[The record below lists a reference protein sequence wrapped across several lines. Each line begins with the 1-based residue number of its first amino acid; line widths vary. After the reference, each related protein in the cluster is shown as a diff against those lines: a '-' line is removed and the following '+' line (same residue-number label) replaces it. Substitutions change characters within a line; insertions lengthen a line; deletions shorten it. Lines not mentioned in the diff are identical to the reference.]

1 MAPEAPS
8 PPQNHEGRPVSA
20 TDMAPPSADFVR
32 PDGQEKVT
40 GAGRYTADLTMTG
53 QAHAKFRYA
62 DHPHARIVRIDTS
75 KAEALPGVVAVMTQ
89 VDLPD
94 VRFGGFVQD
103 RTLFAKDVVRFEGEI
118 VAGVAALSEDT
129 ATRAAQLID
138 VEYEPL
144 PAVSDFVAAMEPG
157 APLIHPDLAGYDKD
171 ENIVAD
177 GNTMAY
183 HTIVKGDADAA
194 MAGAEV
200 VVKGRY
206 VSDSS
211 QGVPI
216 EPRAVV
222 AQWQG
227 DEVTIWSSTQ
237 VPYAA
242 RSGVAQTLQIPEAN
256 VRIVVPLLGGGF
268 GAKCDLHFEAQVAA
282 LARAAKRP
290 VKLVFSR
297 REEFVAIAQRRE
309 GIAMEFETGV
319 TREGR
324 IVARKAR
331 LVLDKGAY
339 CGEGGFLGQMA
350 AMHACGPYV
359 IDNVF
364 VEAHLNYTNNQP
376 SGSVRAPTA
385 PQVCWGLEQH
395 MDEVARAIDM
405 DPVELRRRT
414 LIEEGAEGPTRQV
427 FDEIGMKQTL
437 ERAVEMIGYGREL
450 PDDEAI
456 GIAVGWWP
464 CMPAPSGAYVHLNGD
479 GSGTIVT
486 GAQENGSGAVMAMPL
501 FVAQELG
508 MEPEDFT
515 ILYQDTAAA
524 NWDMGSC
531 GSQTTFN
538 SGRAILAAAA
548 DVRDQLLRAAADE
561 LEADREDLELV
572 DGAVRVKGSPDRS
585 VTIGDLAGAGT
596 IHGKGSGE
604 VPDAPAGDTGGCV
617 GRVGNETFLAPQ
629 LITQAAHVKVD
640 GDTGVVRVLKVAAA
654 HDSGVILNRAG
665 ADGQVTGGVVMG
677 VGLALSEGTM
687 LDDDGRQRNPAL
699 LDYKLVTCADAPE
712 IEVDWIQIPTKGAG
726 PRGSKGVGEPPQVP
740 TAAAIANGIS
750 QVLGTQ
756 VRQMPMTPERVWE
769 ASRAVRS

>member
-1 MAPEAPS
+1 VTPTEAAAA
-8 PPQNHEGRPVSA
+8 E
-20 TDMAPPSADFVR
+20 TTFIR
-32 PDGQEKVT
+32 PDGHEKVNGT
-40 GAGRYTADLTMTG
+40 GRYTADLTMTG
-53 QAHAKFRYA
+53 MAFARFRYA
-62 DHPHARIVRIDTS
+62 DHPHAKVLRIDTS
-75 KAEALPGVVAVMTQ
+75 KARALPGVVAVVTQ
-89 VDLPD
+89 DDLPD

-118 VAGVAALSEDT
+118 VAGVAALSPET
-129 ATRAAQLID
+129 AERAAALIE

-144 PAVSDFVAAMEPG
+144 PVVTDFVAAMEPG
-157 APLIHPDLAGYDKD
+157 ATLIHPDLAAYEKD

-177 GNTMAY
+177 GNTIAY

-194 MAGAEV
+194 MAEADV
-200 VVKGRY
+200 VVKGSY
-206 VSDSS
+206 VSDAS

-242 RSGVAQTLQIPEAN
+242 RAGVAQTLQIPEAN
-256 VRIVVPLLGGGF
+256 VRVVVPLLGGGF

-282 LARAAKRP
+282 LARVARRP

-319 TREGR
+319 TRDGR
-324 IVARKAR
+324 LVARRAK

-350 AMHACGPYV
+350 AMHACGPYR
-359 IDNVF
+359 IDAIS
-364 VEAHLNYTNNQP
+364 VEAHLNYTNTQP

-395 MDEVARAIDM
+395 MDEIARAIDM

-427 FDEIGMKQTL
+427 FDALGVKQTL
-437 ERAVEMIGYGREL
+437 ERAVEMIGYGRDL

-456 GIAVGWWP
+456 GVAVGWWP
-464 CMPAPSGAYVHLNGD
+464 CLPAPSGAYIHINGD

-486 GAQENGSGAVMAMPL
+486 GAQENGSGAVMAMPM
-501 FVAQELG
+501 FVAEELG
-508 MEPEDFT
+508 MRPEDFT

-548 DVRDQLLRAAADE
+548 DVREQLLDAAASE

-572 DGAVRVKGSPDRS
+572 DGSVRVKGSPDRS
-585 VTIGDLAGAGT
+585 VTIADLAGADT

-604 VPDAPAGDTGGCV
+604 VPEAPTGDTGGCV
-617 GRVGNETFLAPQ
+617 GRIGNETFLTPQ
-629 LITQAAHVKVD
+629 LITHAAHVKVD
-640 GDTGVVRVLKVAAA
+640 RATGVARVLKIAAA
-654 HDSGVILNRAG
+654 HDSGMILNRRG

-677 VGLALSEGTM
+677 VGLALSEGTQ
-687 LDDDGRQRNPAL
+687 LDDQGRQRNPAL
-699 LDYKLVTCADAPE
+699 LDYKLVTASDAPE
-712 IEVDWIQIPTKGAG
+712 IEIDWIQIPAAGAG

-740 TAAAIANGIS
+740 TAGAIANAITKIIGD
-750 QVLGTQ
+750 Q
-756 VRQMPMTPERVWE
+756 VRQLPMTPERVWA
-769 ASRAVRS
+769 ASRGEPA

>member
-1 MAPEAPS
+1 MAPLV
-8 PPQNHEGRPVSA
+8 EGRPVAS
-20 TDMAPPSADFVR
+20 TDIAPPASAFVR
-32 PDGQEKVT
+32 SDGKEKVT
-40 GAGRYTADLTMTG
+40 GTGRYTADLTMTG
-53 QAHAKFRYA
+53 QAHAKFRYS

-75 KAEALPGVVAVMTQ
+75 KAEALPGVVAVVTQ
-89 VDLPD
+89 ADLPD

-118 VAGVAALSEDT
+118 VAGVAALTEQI
-129 ATRAAQLID
+129 ATEAVRLIEA
-138 VEYEPL
+138 EYEPL
-144 PAVSDFVAAMEPG
+144 PAISDFVEAMSPD
-157 APLIHPDLAGYDKD
+157 APLVHPDLASYGKD
-171 ENIVAD
+171 DEIVAD

-183 HTIVKGDADAA
+183 HTIGKGDADAG
-194 MAGAEV
+194 MAEADV

-206 VSDSS
+206 VSDAS

-242 RSGVAQTLQIPEAN
+242 RAGVAQTLQVPEAN

-282 LARAAKRP
+282 LARAARRP

-309 GIAMEFETGV
+309 GIVMEFETGV
-319 TREGR
+319 MRDGR
-324 IVARKAR
+324 IVARKAN

-359 IDNVF
+359 IENVF
-364 VEAHLNYTNNQP
+364 VEARLNYTNNQP

-414 LIEEGAEGPTRQV
+414 LIETGAEGPTRQV
-427 FDEIGMKQTL
+427 FEEIGMKQTL
-437 ERAVEMIGYGREL
+437 ERAVEMIDYEREL

-456 GIAVGWWP
+456 GVAVGWWP
-464 CMPAPSGAYVHLNGD
+464 SMPAPSGAYVHINGD

-486 GAQENGSGAVMAMPL
+486 GAQENGSGAVMALPM
-501 FVAQELG
+501 FVAEELG
-508 MEPEDFT
+508 MKPDDFT

-538 SGRAILAAAA
+538 SGRAVLAAAA
-548 DVRDQLLRAAADE
+548 DVRDQLFAAAAE
-561 LEADREDLELV
+561 QLEVDREDLELF
-572 DGAVRVKGSPDRS
+572 DGNVRVKGSPDRS
-585 VTIGDLAGAGT
+585 VSIGDLAGAGT
-596 IHGKGSGE
+596 IHGKGSGD
-604 VPDAPAGDTGGCV
+604 VPEAPAGDTGGCV
-617 GRVGNETFLAPQ
+617 GRLGNETFLAPQ

-640 GDTGVVRVLKVAAA
+640 RATGVVRVLKVAAA
-654 HDSGVILNRAG
+654 HDSGVILNRRG

-677 VGLALSEGTM
+677 VGLALSEGTQ
-687 LDDDGRQRNPAL
+687 LDDEGRQRNPAL

-712 IEVDWIQIPTKGAG
+712 IEVDWIQIPTQGAG

-740 TAAAIANGIS
+740 TAAAIANAIS
-750 QVLGTQ
+750 KVLGAQ
-756 VRQMPMTPERVWE
+756 VRQMPMTPERVWSAGRE
-769 ASRAVRS
+769 GAR

>member
-1 MAPEAPS
+1 
-8 PPQNHEGRPVSA
+8 VA
-20 TDMAPPSADFVR
+20 TDIAPPASGFLR
-32 PDGQEKVT
+32 SDGKEKVT
-40 GAGRYTADLTMTG
+40 GAGRYTADLTRTG
-53 QAHAKFRYA
+53 QAIAKFRYA
-62 DHPHARIVRIDTS
+62 DHPHARITRLDAS
-75 KAEALPGVVAVMTQ
+75 KARALPGVVAVVTQ
-89 VDLPD
+89 GDLPD
-94 VRFGGFVQD
+94 VRFGGLVQD

-118 VAGVAALSEDT
+118 VAGVAALTEEI
-129 ATRAAQLID
+129 AAEAARLIEVD
-138 VEYEPL
+138 YEPL

-157 APLIHPDLAGYDKD
+157 APIIHPDLASYDKD
-171 ENIVAD
+171 ENVVAD

-183 HTIVKGDADAA
+183 STIVKGDVDDGIGRAD
-194 MAGAEV
+194 V
-200 VVKGRY
+200 VVRGRY
-206 VSDSS
+206 VSDAS

-222 AQWQG
+222 AEWQG

-242 RSGVAQTLQIPEAN
+242 REGVAHTLQVSEAN

-282 LARAAKRP
+282 LARAARRP

-297 REEFVAIAQRRE
+297 REEFTAIAQRRE
-309 GIAMEFETGV
+309 GIVMEFETGV
-319 TREGR
+319 MRDGR
-324 IVARKAR
+324 LVARRAR

-359 IDNVF
+359 IENISI
-364 VEAHLNYTNNQP
+364 EAFLNYTNNQP

-395 MDEVARAIDM
+395 MDDVAKAIEM

-414 LIEEGAEGPTRQV
+414 LIEEGAGGPTRQV
-427 FDEIGMKQTL
+427 FDRIGMKETL
-437 ERAVEMIGYGREL
+437 ERAVEMIGYGRDL
-450 PDDEAI
+450 PEDEAI
-456 GIAVGWWP
+456 GVAVGWWP
-464 CMPAPSGAYVHLNGD
+464 SSAAPSGAYVHLNGD

-486 GAQENGSGAVMAMPL
+486 GAQENGSGAVMALPM
-501 FVAQELG
+501 FVAEELG
-508 MEPEDFT
+508 MRPEDFT

-538 SGRAILAAAA
+538 SGRAVLAAAA
-548 DVRDQLLRAAADE
+548 DVREQLLDAAADE

-572 DGAVRVKGSPDRS
+572 DGSVRVKGSPDRS
-585 VTIGDLAGAGT
+585 VTIAELAGAGT

-604 VPDAPAGDTGGCV
+604 VPDAPSGDTGGCV
-617 GRVGNETFLAPQ
+617 GRFGNETFLAPQ

-640 GDTGVVRVLKVAAA
+640 RATGVVRVLKIAAA
-654 HDSGVILNRAG
+654 HDSGIILNRAG

-677 VGLALSEGTM
+677 IGLALSEGTQ
-687 LDDDGRQRNPAL
+687 LDEEGRQRNPAL

-712 IEVDWIQIPTKGAG
+712 IEVDWVEIPAKDAG

-740 TAAAIANGIS
+740 TAAAIANAIAKVVGA
-750 QVLGTQ
+750 Q
-756 VRQMPMTPERVWE
+756 VRQLPMTPERVW
-769 ASRAVRS
+769 SAVQGVRG

>member
-1 MAPEAPS
+1 VSVTETGAAS
-8 PPQNHEGRPVSA
+8 PDA
-20 TDMAPPSADFVR
+20 FIR
-32 PDGQEKVT
+32 PDGKEKVT
-40 GAGRYTADLTMTG
+40 GTGRYTADLTLTG
-53 QAHAKFRYA
+53 QAIAKFRFA
-62 DHPHARIVRIDTS
+62 DHPHARITRIDTA
-75 KAEALPGVVAVMTQ
+75 KARAVPGVVAIVTQ
-89 VDLPD
+89 DDLPD

-118 VAGVAALSEDT
+118 VAGVAALTE
-129 ATRAAQLID
+129 AAA
-138 VEYEPL
+138 VEAARLVEVDYEPL
-144 PAVSDFVAAMEPG
+144 PVVSDHVAAMEPG
-157 APLIHPDLAGYDKD
+157 APLIHPDLASYDKD

-183 HTIVKGDADAA
+183 STIVKGDVDAGMAEAD
-194 MAGAEV
+194 V
-200 VVKGRY
+200 VVTGRY
-206 VSDSS
+206 VSDAS

-222 AQWQG
+222 AHWQG

-242 RSGVAQTLQIPEAN
+242 RSGVAETLQVPEAN

-282 LARAAKRP
+282 LARAAARP

-319 TREGR
+319 MRDGR
-324 IVARKAR
+324 LVARRAR

-359 IDNVF
+359 IDHVA

-376 SGSVRAPTA
+376 SGSIRAPTA

-395 MDEVARAIDM
+395 MDEVARAIDL

-414 LIEEGAEGPTRQV
+414 LIEAGAEGPTRQV
-427 FDEIGMKQTL
+427 FEEVAIKRTL
-437 ERAVEMIGYGREL
+437 ERAVEMIGDGRDL

-456 GIAVGWWP
+456 GVAVGWWP
-464 CMPAPSGAYVHLNGD
+464 SMPAPSGAYVHLNGD

-486 GAQENGSGAVMAMPL
+486 GAQENGSGAVMAMPM
-501 FVAQELG
+501 FVAEELG
-508 MEPEDFT
+508 MRPEDFT
-515 ILYQDTAAA
+515 VLYQDTAAA

-548 DVRDQLLRAAADE
+548 DAREQLLDAAADE
-561 LEADREDLELV
+561 LEADREDLELS
-572 DGAVRVKGSPDRS
+572 DGAVRVKGSPERS
-585 VTIGDLAGAGT
+585 VTIADLAGAGT

-604 VPDAPAGDTGGCV
+604 VPEAPAGDTGGCV
-617 GRVGNETFLAPQ
+617 GRLGNETFLAPQ

-640 GDTGVVRVLKVAAA
+640 RATGVVRVLKVAAA

-677 VGLALSEGTM
+677 VGLALSEGTQ
-687 LDDDGRQRNPAL
+687 LDDEGRQRNPAL

-712 IEVDWIQIPTKGAG
+712 IEVDWIQTHTPSAG

-740 TAAAIANGIS
+740 TAAAIANGIAK
-750 QVLGTQ
+750 VLGTQ
-756 VRQMPMTPERVWE
+756 VRRLPMTPERVWS
-769 ASRAVRS
+769 ASREDGS

>member
-1 MAPEAPS
+1 VAVETVPPEPAS
-8 PPQNHEGRPVSA
+8 EGA
-20 TDMAPPSADFVR
+20 GAFVR
-32 PDGQEKVT
+32 PDGKEKVT
-40 GAGRYTADLTMTG
+40 GSGRYAADLTLTG
-53 QAHAKFRYA
+53 QAYAKFRYA
-62 DHPHARIVRIDTS
+62 DHPHARIVRIDVS
-75 KAEALPGVVAVMTQ
+75 KARAVPGVVAVLTQ
-89 VDLPD
+89 DDLPD
-94 VRFGGFVQD
+94 VRFGGLVQD

-118 VAGVAALSEDT
+118 VAGVAALSEEA
-129 ATRAAQLID
+129 ATEAARLIE
-138 VEYEPL
+138 VGYEPL
-144 PAVSDFVAAMEPG
+144 PAVSDFVAAMDPG
-157 APLIHPDLAGYDKD
+157 APRIHPDLGSYEKD
-171 ENIVAD
+171 ENVVAD

-183 HTIVKGDADAA
+183 STIVKGDADAA
-194 MAGAEV
+194 MAEADV
-200 VVKGRY
+200 VVQGRY
-206 VSDSS
+206 VSDAS

-242 RSGVAQTLQIPEAN
+242 RAGVAQTLQIPEAN
-256 VRIVVPLLGGGF
+256 VRVVVPLLGGGF

-309 GIAMEFETGV
+309 GIVMEFETGV
-319 TREGR
+319 TRDGR
-324 IVARKAR
+324 LVARRSK

-359 IDNVF
+359 IENIR
-364 VEAHLNYTNNQP
+364 VEASLNYTNNQP

-405 DPVELRRRT
+405 DPVDLRRRT
-414 LIEEGAEGPTRQV
+414 LIEQGAEGPTRQV

-437 ERAVEMIGYGREL
+437 ERAVDMIGYGRDL

-456 GIAVGWWP
+456 GVAVGWWP
-464 CMPAPSGAYVHLNGD
+464 STAAPSGAYIHINGD

-486 GAQENGSGAVMAMPL
+486 GAQENGSGAVMAMPT
-501 FVAQELG
+501 FVAEELG
-508 MEPEDFT
+508 MEPADFT
-515 ILYQDTAAA
+515 VLYQDTAAA
-524 NWDMGSC
+524 NWDMGSS

-538 SGRAILAAAA
+538 SGRAVLAAAA
-548 DVRDQLLRAAADE
+548 DVREQLLDAAAEE
-561 LEADREDLELV
+561 LEADREDLELA
-572 DGAVRVKGSPDRS
+572 DGSVRVKGSPDRA
-585 VTIGDLAGAGT
+585 VTVGALAEAGT
-596 IHGKGSGE
+596 IHGKGSGD

-617 GRVGNETFLAPQ
+617 GRLGNETFLAPQ
-629 LITQAAHVKVD
+629 LITQAAHVQVD
-640 GDTGVVRVLKVAAA
+640 RATGVVRVLKVAAA
-654 HDSGVILNRAG
+654 HDSGRILNRRG

-677 VGLALSEGTM
+677 VGLALSEGTQ
-687 LDDDGRQRNPAL
+687 LDGEGRQRNPAL
-699 LDYKLVTCADAPE
+699 LDYKLVTCADAPA
-712 IEVDWIQIPTKGAG
+712 IEVDWIQIPTNGAG

-740 TAAAIANGIS
+740 TAGAVANAITKVVGS
-750 QVLGTQ
+750 QVRHL
-756 VRQMPMTPERVWE
+756 PMTPERVWSAARE
-769 ASRAVRS
+769 AGA

>member
-1 MAPEAPS
+1 LTTTERDLRAP
-8 PPQNHEGRPVSA
+8 
-20 TDMAPPSADFVR
+20 FIR
-32 PDGQEKVT
+32 PDGVEKVT
-40 GAGRYTADLTMTG
+40 GTGRYTADLTMTG

-62 DHPHARIVRIDTS
+62 DHPHARIVRIDTAAA
-75 KAEALPGVVAVMTQ
+75 KALPGVLAVLTQ
-89 VDLPD
+89 DDLPD

-118 VAGVAALSEDT
+118 VAGVAALTPEI
-129 ATRAAQLID
+129 AAEAARLID
-138 VEYEPL
+138 VEYEVL
-144 PAVSDFVAAMEPG
+144 PAVSDFVAAMDPD
-157 APLIHPDLAGYDKD
+157 APSIHPDLASYEKD
-171 ENIVAD
+171 ENIVAS

-194 MAGAEV
+194 MAEADV

-206 VSDSS
+206 VSDAS

-282 LARAAKRP
+282 LAKAAKRP

-309 GIAMEFETGV
+309 GIVMEFETGV
-319 TREGR
+319 TRDGR
-324 IVARKAR
+324 LVSRKAR

-359 IDNVF
+359 IDNVA
-364 VEAHLNYTNNQP
+364 VESFLNYTNNQP

-427 FDEIGMKQTL
+427 FDPVGVKETL
-437 ERAVEMIGYGREL
+437 ERAVEMIGYGRDL
-450 PDDEAI
+450 PSDEAI
-456 GIAVGWWP
+456 GVAVGWWP
-464 CMPAPSGAYVHLNGD
+464 CMPAPSGAYVHINGD

-486 GAQENGSGAVMAMPL
+486 GAQENGSGAVMAMPV
-501 FVAQELG
+501 FVAEELG
-508 MEPEDFT
+508 MTPEDFT
-515 ILYQDTAAA
+515 VLYQDTAAA

-548 DVRDQLLRAAADE
+548 DVREQILDAAADE
-561 LEADREDLELV
+561 LEADREDLELAE
-572 DGAVRVKGSPDRS
+572 GSVRVKGSPDRS
-585 VTIGDLAGAGT
+585 VSIGELAGAGT

-604 VPDAPAGDTGGCV
+604 VPEEPSGDTGGCV
-617 GRVGNETFLAPQ
+617 GRLGNETFLAPQ

-640 GDTGVVRVLKVAAA
+640 RATGVVRVLKVAAA
-654 HDSGVILNRAG
+654 HDSGIILNRRG

-677 VGLALSEGTM
+677 VGLALTEATQ
-687 LDDDGRQRNPAL
+687 LDPEGRQRNAAL
-699 LDYKLVTCADAPE
+699 LDYKLVTAADAPE
-712 IEVDWIQIPTKGAG
+712 IEVDWIQVPAKGAG

-740 TAAAIANGIS
+740 TAGAIANAISKVIGS
-750 QVLGTQ
+750 QVT
-756 VRQMPMTPERVWE
+756 QMPMTPERVWAAAGAVSEREE
-769 ASRAVRS
+769 A